1 MGDKM
6 NKTNKVKFKYA
17 IKVLHND
24 FNLKKTVIKIIILCT
39 SMKLLTNLFYSIISS
54 KENSIGVLVTII
66 ITIISLNLKL
76 IDELTDGNF
85 YK

>member
-39 SMKLLTNLFYSIISS
+39 SMKLLTNLFYSIRSS

-66 ITIISLNLKL
+66 IAIISLSLKL
-76 IDELTDGNF
+76 IDKLTYGNF